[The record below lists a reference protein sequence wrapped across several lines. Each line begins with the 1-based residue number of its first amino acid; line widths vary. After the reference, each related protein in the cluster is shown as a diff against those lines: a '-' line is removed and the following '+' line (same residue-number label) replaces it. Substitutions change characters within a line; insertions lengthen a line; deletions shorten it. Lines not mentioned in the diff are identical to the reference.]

1 MKQVVGF
8 AVMAS
13 MGCIDNS
20 IPAAEMDTGEP
31 TALASDGAAP
41 DRSLAAS
48 SAPWDTPGFGD
59 ASAANDAPGGDT
71 ADDGRCDVGDLQMVA
86 EVRHDDGEP
95 AAFGYPTQSHRL
107 WVRVANP
114 CETTVELETLS
125 GCFVEGW
132 RATVGAIS
140 ASASFPCGG
149 EPGVRRLDP
158 GAVMEQEV
166 TPFHDLVEGGYAL
179 SVDLGVADPDTGS
192 RISVDT
198 DYTVLS
204 RAAR

>member
-48 SAPWDTPGFGD
+48 SAPWDTPGYGD

-114 CETTVELETLS
+114 CETTVELETLG

-132 RATVGAIS
+132 RATLSCLIYTSALAVPCKVVLHATLAFCPANQQRFFRACGA
-140 ASASFPCGG
+140 C
-149 EPGVRRLDP
+149 
-158 GAVMEQEV
+158 
-166 TPFHDLVEGGYAL
+166 
-179 SVDLGVADPDTGS
+179 
-192 RISVDT
+192 
-198 DYTVLS
+198 TVFGNVI
-204 RAAR
+204 